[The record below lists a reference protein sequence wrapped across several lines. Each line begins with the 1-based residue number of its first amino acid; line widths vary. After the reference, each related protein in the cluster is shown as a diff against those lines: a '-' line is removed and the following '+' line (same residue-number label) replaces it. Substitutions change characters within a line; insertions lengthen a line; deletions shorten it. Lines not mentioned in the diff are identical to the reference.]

1 MFVRVLYKPII
12 RIVVTALLLYGLLQ
26 LVSAIDVLAVLTSFA
41 PAQLLLPFSVS
52 LLVELVVAMRLV
64 LLLKT
69 QRVEIPFS
77 HVLGINL
84 STRLLSL
91 WLPGGNVTG
100 FGVRVLQTASFSGD
114 MAGSIAAIAVDRL
127 VATGTL
133 FLIGAL
139 SILLDATTA
148 EVTFVVPAKFFR
160 IALYIA
166 VPIFV
171 GALATLVLLPR
182 LVPAFLAKSIKYAN
196 ALIIRF
202 HALLYGP
209 AFVAI
214 ALSMFAHVLGTW
226 GFFMVARSIGLDFD
240 FWTIGWIRAALII
253 SALLPISLGGL
264 GVREATALLLMPL
277 YGVSQEAA
285 IAFAL
290 LTFCVSRLSIALIGG
305 LVSMAWTLKRR
316 LRESAIE

>member
-1 MFVRVLYKPII
+1 M
-12 RIVVTALLLYGLLQ
+12 
-26 LVSAIDVLAVLTSFA
+26 DVLAVLTSFA
-41 PAQLLLPFSVS
+41 PAQFLLPFSVS

-77 HVLGINL
+77 HALGINL
-84 STRLLSL
+84 SARFFSL
-91 WLPGGNVTG
+91 WLPGGNVAG

-148 EVTFVVPAKFFR
+148 EVTFVVPANFFR

-166 VPIFV
+166 LPFFV

-182 LVPAFLAKSIKYAN
+182 LVPAFLAKSTKYAN

-226 GFFMVARSIGLDFD
+226 AFFMVARSIGLDFD
-240 FWTIGWIRAALII
+240 FWTMGWIRAALII

-264 GVREATALLLMPL
+264 GVREATALLLLPL